1 MEARVKQSATD
12 RAPTIGAGSETH
24 GFCATCVFGST
35 FTPHGV
41 DRAQLDELQ
50 MVMRHVG
57 PFRRGAAV
65 FRAGEPFRAL
75 YAVRSGVIK
84 TVYAGSAGREYIAGF
99 HLPGEMV
106 GLSAIHAGRFPCD
119 AIAVDTA
126 YLCRFEFRSLAALTA
141 RAPAV
146 QEQLFR
152 LLSRDIGSAILL
164 AGDHSADERVAAFLI
179 RLGRR
184 FALRGCSA
192 SEFRLPMGRRDIANH
207 LGLAPETVSRAFGRL
222 QQQGW
227 IRVRERNVSLLRNDE
242 LLRLAGALL
251 PA

>member
-1 MEARVKQSATD
+1 VEARVKHSAKD
-12 RAPTIGAGSETH
+12 RAPTIGGGNEAA
-24 GFCATCVFGST
+24 GFCATCVFGSAVV
-35 FTPHGV
+35 PQGL
-41 DRAQLDELQ
+41 DRSLLQELQ
-50 MVMRHVG
+50 LVMRHVG
-57 PFRRGAAV
+57 PFRRGAVV
-65 FRAGEPFRAL
+65 FRAGDPFQAL

-84 TVYAGSAGREYIAGF
+84 TVYAGSEGREYIAGF

-106 GLSAIHAGRFPCD
+106 GLSAIDAGRFPCD
-119 AIAVDTA
+119 AIAVDTT

-141 RAPAV
+141 RAPSV

-179 RLGRR
+179 RIGRR
-184 FALRGCSA
+184 FAVRGCSA
-192 SEFRLPMGRRDIANH
+192 TTFRLPMGRRDIANH

-227 IRVRERNVSLLRNDE
+227 IRVQERNVSLLRRDE
-242 LLRLAGALL
+242 LQRLAGALL
-251 PA
+251 PL

>member
-1 MEARVKQSATD
+1 MDTRVGTGKE
-12 RAPTIGAGSETH
+12 RAVNGHGETG
-24 GFCATCVFGST
+24 GFCTTCVFGLQ
-35 FTPHGV
+35 FVPHGI
-41 DRAQLDELQ
+41 DRSLLDELQ
-50 MVMRHVG
+50 LVMRHVG
-57 PFRRGAAV
+57 PFRRGAVV
-65 FRAGEPFRAL
+65 FRAGEPLRAL
-75 YAVRSGVIK
+75 YAVRSGVLK

-106 GLSAIHAGRFPCD
+106 GLAAIHAGRFPCD
-119 AIAVDTA
+119 AVAVDTA
-126 YLCRFEFRSLAALTA
+126 YLCRFEFRSLTALTA
-141 RAPAV
+141 RAPAM
-146 QEQLFR
+146 QEQLLR

-184 FALRGCSA
+184 FAARGCSA

-227 IRVRERNVSLLRNDE
+227 IRVRERSVSLLRADE